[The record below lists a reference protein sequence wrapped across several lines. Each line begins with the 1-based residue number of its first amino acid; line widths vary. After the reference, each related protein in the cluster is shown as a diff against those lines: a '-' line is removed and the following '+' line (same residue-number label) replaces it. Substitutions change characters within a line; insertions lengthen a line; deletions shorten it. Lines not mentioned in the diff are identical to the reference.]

1 MMNSEKSQIH
11 FIGIGGIGV
20 SALAKYYLAQGAH
33 VSGSDLVSSE
43 ITEELS
49 RLGADIKIG
58 KHKKS
63 NLPKD
68 VEKVIYTAAIGQDSP
83 ELRAA
88 RYSCGRIRVA
98 GGRRPEARFSCAQSY
113 PEAVGE
119 LTKEYN
125 TITVS
130 GSHGKSTTTALV
142 ALVLEEGH
150 FDPTVIIGT
159 KVKEFANS
167 NFRKG
172 LGSHLVLEADE
183 WNRSF
188 LHYSPKIA
196 VITNVDAEHLDT
208 YKNVRN
214 VEKTFERYLDRV
226 PLDGVIVANA
236 DGQRLKKIAKKFG
249 KKVRWY
255 SLKDREA
262 NLVRR
267 ILCVPGEHNV
277 SNALAALNLGRVL
290 GVHEPNIM
298 KALSRFN
305 GTWRRFD
312 FQGVLNG
319 AFVFSDYGHHP
330 REIQATISA
339 ARERFP
345 FRRVWCVYQP
355 HQYQRLSYLWDD
367 FVGSFDDADR
377 VCLLPVYDVAGRET
391 KRAKSAVNSLKLSR
405 ELENRGK
412 NSHHVANFEDAK
424 EYIRMHVR
432 PRDVVLVMG
441 AGDIYNLAHHL
452 IQ

>member
-1 MMNSEKSQIH
+1 MNIH

-20 SALAKYYLAQGAH
+20 SALAKYYLSQGAR

-43 ITEELS
+43 ITEELL
-49 RLGADIKIG
+49 RLGVDIKIG

-68 VEKVIYTAAIGQDSP
+68 IEKVIYTAAIGQDNP

-88 RYSCGRIRVA
+88 RYSCGRIRVV

-119 LTKEYN
+119 LTKKYE

-130 GSHGKSTTTALV
+130 GSHGKSTTTALA

-159 KVKEFANS
+159 KVKEFGGS

-172 LGSHLVLEADE
+172 LGSHLLLEADE
-183 WNRSF
+183 WNKSF
-188 LHYSPKIA
+188 LNYSPKIA
-196 VITNVDAEHLDT
+196 VVTNVDAEHLDT
-208 YKNVRN
+208 YKSVEN
-214 VEKTFERYLDRV
+214 VEKTFKKYLEKV
-226 PLDGVIVANA
+226 PRDGAIVANA
-236 DGQRLKKIAKKFG
+236 DDPRLKNIAKQFG
-249 KKVRWY
+249 EKVRWY

-262 NLVRR
+262 DVVRK
-267 ILCVPGEHNV
+267 ILRVPGEHNV
-277 SNALAALNLGRVL
+277 SNALAALTLGRVL

-298 KALSRFN
+298 RALSRFN

-319 AFVFSDYGHHP
+319 AFIFSDYGHHP
-330 REIQATISA
+330 QEIQATISA

-345 FRRVWCVYQP
+345 LRRIWCAYQP
-355 HQYQRLSYLWDD
+355 HQYQRLAYLWDD
-367 FVGSFDDADR
+367 FVSAFDEADR

-391 KRAKSAVNSLKLSR
+391 KKAKASVNSLKLSR

-412 NSHHVANFEDAK
+412 NSHHSTNFKDAE
-424 EYIRMHVR
+424 EYIRLHIR

-441 AGDIYNLAHHL
+441 AGDIYNLTKQL
-452 IQ
+452 QQ